1 MDIRVSAVFPSSRQ
15 RAAFFVLSNLASK
28 ASPSWRCSAAPA
40 ARFVSFRDVMTYQPP
55 KNGMFSD
62 TLFLSV
68 GDKYIDPGLR
78 DRSAFPSAKRR
89 RFALA
94 TCTARRSGAA
104 LPLERLGGSAR
115 RSVCSAVCLG
125 PRPQS
130 CVPARCPGSPSL
142 PIGALRCWETDRGA
156 PPAVGAGTLGRERA
170 RPLSARPSARAHA
183 PALLFPPA
191 ALPHPVNQQRPRTRR
206 ARN

>member
-1 MDIRVSAVFPSSRQ
+1 
-15 RAAFFVLSNLASK
+15 
-28 ASPSWRCSAAPA
+28 
-40 ARFVSFRDVMTYQPP
+40 MTYQPP

-78 DRSAFPSAKRR
+78 DRSAFPSAKRVGS
-89 RFALA
+89 LA

-156 PPAVGAGTLGRERA
+156 PPELWALERLGGSALGLCLLGRLLGLA
-170 RPLSARPSARAHA
+170 P
-183 PALLFPPA
+183 PALLLPPA
-191 ALPHPVNQQRPRTRR
+191 VLPHPVNQLEPT
-206 ARN
+206 